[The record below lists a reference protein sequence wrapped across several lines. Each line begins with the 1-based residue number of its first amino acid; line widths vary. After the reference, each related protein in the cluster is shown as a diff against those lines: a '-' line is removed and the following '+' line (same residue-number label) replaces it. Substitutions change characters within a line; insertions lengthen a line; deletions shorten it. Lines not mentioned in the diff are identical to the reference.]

1 MKELFELATGYDL
14 VRLQL
19 DISLG
24 QHQPAASY
32 QTADCHAAVTV
43 KFMNAEPGPLRPGN
57 LAEVIGRE
65 DVLQMT
71 GIVEAQFYNN
81 PNQPQV
87 IRPLRHARD
96 RFYYII
102 AVGESREEVIRISNE
117 AADKLDFLDEQGT
130 SLKVRQNEKGW

>member
-1 MKELFELATGYDL
+1 MA
-14 VRLQL
+14 
-19 DISLG
+19 
-24 QHQPAASY
+24 
-32 QTADCHAAVTV
+32 
-43 KFMNAEPGPLRPGN
+43 
-57 LAEVIGRE
+57 
-65 DVLQMT
+65 
-71 GIVEAQFYNN
+71 GIIEAQFYNN

-102 AVGESREEVIRISNE
+102 AVGKSREEVIRISNE